1 VNLNDL
7 LVFLLA
13 LTGVG
18 FLGITALGLL
28 RLPDLYTRMHAVAKP
43 STLGLSTL
51 VLAAAIH
58 DGHVLQIAK
67 MLTLM
72 VFFFLTTPVT
82 IHLMA
87 RAASSTGLKPLEISA
102 PLESA
107 KADFVDEQQIE
118 EQIV

>member
-1 VNLNDL
+1 MNLNDL

-18 FLGITALGLL
+18 FLGITALGIL

-51 VLAAAIH
+51 ILATAIH
-58 DGHVLQIAK
+58 DGHTLQIAK

-82 IHLMA
+82 IHLLA
-87 RAASSTGLKPLEISA
+87 RAAASTGLKPLEISA
-102 PLESA
+102 PLEA
-107 KADFVDEQQIE
+107 VKAACADEPQAAE
-118 EQIV
+118 